1 MKHSIWHLAI
11 YTIAIAVAFVMLL
24 HVTSCSGR
32 PDKSQSTSVDSVV
45 VAEQIEGIVN
55 PQFDNVSAVLTY
67 KDELSTNEYED
78 SVFRQMNPT
87 MLYNIA
93 TVVINRDKIA
103 TKTSI
108 VKEYENGKQIYDGL
122 PKVVPDSI
130 SHGPKSR
137 EISYESGLKDTV
149 INGKKAKVKTT
160 IEYE

>member
-1 MKHSIWHLAI
+1 MKKSIWHFAI
-11 YTIAIAVAFVMLL
+11 YLIAVIVAFVCIM
-24 HVTSCSGR
+24 HVTACTNKRDTARKISN
-32 PDKSQSTSVDSVV
+32 DSVK

-55 PQFDNVSAVLTY
+55 PKFDNVSAVLTY
-67 KDELSTNEYED
+67 KDELSTSEYED

-103 TKTSI
+103 TKESI

-122 PKVVPDSI
+122 PKAVPDSI
-130 SHGPKSR
+130 LHSSKQQ
-137 EISYESGLKDTV
+137 EISYESSVKDTV
-149 INGKKAKVKTT
+149 IGGKKAKLKTT